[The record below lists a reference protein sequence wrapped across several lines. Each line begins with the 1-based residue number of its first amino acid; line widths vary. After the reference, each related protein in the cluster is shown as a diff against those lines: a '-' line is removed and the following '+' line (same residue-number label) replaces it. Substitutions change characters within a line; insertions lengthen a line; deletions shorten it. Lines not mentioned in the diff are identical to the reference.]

1 MFIVCRLY
9 YPFFHIHDMGGST
22 KATPLGV
29 TERVQN
35 AQKVFKLPINLSTY
49 PYLHIYDLGGATE
62 TILKGIVNVNAKHS
76 ICSQTDTV
84 SNHRY
89 ICMS

>member
-1 MFIVCRLY
+1 MFIVCTLY

-35 AQKVFKLPINLSTY
+35 AQKVSKLPINLSTY

-76 ICSQTDTV
+76 FAD
-84 SNHRY
+84 
-89 ICMS
+89 